1 LRSGADVIV
10 QHPLGVAYHPEWR
23 SVRDRWNARYC
34 AAVMEQAA
42 KERVE
47 ADRPLISD
55 RTILSAIAVIAILTV
70 LWAAGVAV
78 MS

>member
-1 LRSGADVIV
+1 MIV

-42 KERVE
+42 KKRVE
-47 ADRPLISD
+47 ADRPLISN
-55 RTILSAIAVIAILTV
+55 RTVASAAVVIVFLAV
-70 LWAAGVAV
+70 VWRAA
-78 MS
+78 MLFT